1 MILNYGF
8 YNLFKNW
15 KVSSQ
20 LRHINCFL
28 ISQKKKKKK
37 KIMLSYDIKA
47 MEGLGFWLSTIHGFI
62 CLVILFCLFVI
73 IFLKCKVKSFDF
85 AELNIKFN

>member
-1 MILNYGF
+1 MGSIIYF
-8 YNLFKNW
+8 EDW

-20 LRHINCFL
+20 LRHQLLSYF
-28 ISQKKKKKK
+28 SKKKKKK
-37 KIMLSYDIKA
+37 KNHKISYDIKA

-73 IFLKCKVKSFDF
+73 IFLKWKVKSFDF
-85 AELNIKFN
+85 AELNIKRD

>member
-1 MILNYGF
+1 
-8 YNLFKNW
+8 
-15 KVSSQ
+15 
-20 LRHINCFL
+20 
-28 ISQKKKKKK
+28 
-37 KIMLSYDIKA
+37 MLSYDIKA